1 MGTLR
6 PVLIVAMLLSG
17 ACGGSEVPS
26 VQTPA
31 SPTPGPVGPVAT
43 VTISERGFDPAE
55 VQVIVGARVV
65 FVNAGSRM
73 PEIYSGLD
81 HFNFEC
87 LEVDVVGLVTPGAS
101 RQTRVFESPRTC
113 AFHDA
118 TNLGNPAFQGRIV
131 IR

>member
-1 MGTLR
+1 MSADQGLEFVACT
-6 PVLIVAMLLSG
+6 PVRL
-17 ACGGSEVPS
+17 VPL
-26 VQTPA
+26 
-31 SPTPGPVGPVAT
+31 AT

-81 HFNFEC
+81 HVNFEC

-101 RQTRVFESPRTC
+101 RQTRVFESSRAC

-131 IR
+131 VR